1 MTSLQ
6 TNRVTWDTLSIEGII
21 NIERVVA
28 EFYIECPVLPS
39 RSFRIKIRETM
50 KGRYVGYPNVAIKSS
65 DDTPEWSSGLGETI
79 NEALEDTLRSFMASL
94 ERVQSDRRLLKE
106 DDLEWSACEDF

>member
-1 MTSLQ
+1 MG
-6 TNRVTWDTLSIEGII
+6 DAIEGII

-28 EFYIECPVLPS
+28 EFHIECPALPS
-39 RSFRIKIRETM
+39 RSFRIKIRETT

-79 NEALEDTLRSFMASL
+79 NEALEDTVRSFMASL
-94 ERVQSDRRLLKE
+94 RKYRGDRAILSE
-106 DDLEWSACEDF
+106 DHLEWTACEDF

>member
-28 EFYIECPVLPS
+28 EFHIECPALPS
-39 RSFRIKIRETM
+39 RSFRIKIRETP

-65 DDTPEWSSGLGETI
+65 DHTPEWSSGLGETI
-79 NEALEDTLRSFMASL
+79 NEALEDTLRSFIALL
-94 ERVQSDRRLLKE
+94 ERVQGDRTILSE
-106 DDLEWSACEDF
+106 DHLEWSSCEDF